1 VATIGEVREP
11 EGGGPAQG
19 GQQEHGL
26 EDALGFLDSV
36 VMAVAGS
43 APAYSIAATT
53 ALLVGTV
60 GFAGPAALLWC
71 GIPMFGIA
79 IAYHQL
85 NKTGASAGAAYTWVG
100 RVLHP
105 YLGWLTGWCLV
116 VSATIFMV
124 AGSFPAGQVTLSL
137 FSNAAA
143 SHAGWVALVGS
154 VWFLVMAYFVARG
167 VRITANAQ
175 WIMSS
180 IEILLLVV
188 FVILGFIHASN
199 HPHVSFSLSWLG
211 FSHFSGFTGAG
222 SSFVAGGLIAAFYYW
237 GWDVSSNLGEE
248 THDAEKNSGPGGLI
262 GVVIVFVLFELF
274 TIVINMDIPAKT
286 IGNSGNVLEN
296 LGRVVGGG
304 LGGKLMIVAVAL
316 STIATLETTLIQV
329 SRSLWSMAREKTLPA
344 LFGQLHSEH
353 RTPVFATAVV
363 AVVSLCIFV
372 VSSFANSVNTV
383 LGDAISA
390 IGLQIAI
397 YYSLAG
403 FAAVVAFR
411 KVAFKSLSNFLLMF
425 AFPLLGALFM
435 LFIFI
440 ESLITS
446 GELTA
451 TQIWIGIGAILIGVI
466 PLGWYAWKGSPY
478 LRQKPTLGNV
488 PPAEEFVGAEII

>member
-1 VATIGEVREP
+1 MEATSVE
-11 EGGGPAQG
+11 AQA
-19 GQQEHGL
+19 QQEPGHHEHQLDKG
-26 EDALGFLDSV
+26 ALHFLDSI

-53 ALLVGTV
+53 ALLVSTV

-79 IAYHQL
+79 MAYHQL
-85 NKTGASAGAAYTWVG
+85 NKMGASAGAAYAWVG

-116 VSATIFMV
+116 VSALIFMV

-137 FSNAAA
+137 FSASAA

-154 VWFLVMAYFVARG
+154 IWFLVMAYFVARG

-180 IEILLLVV
+180 IEIALLAIFVV
-188 FVILGFIHASN
+188 LGFIHASG
-199 HPHVSFSLSWLG
+199 HPHISFSLSWLG

-222 SSFVAGGLIAAFYYW
+222 ASFVAGALIAAFYYW

-248 THDAEKNSGPGGLI
+248 TENSEKHTGPGGLI
-262 GVVIVFVLFELF
+262 GVGICFVLFELF
-274 TIVINMDIPAKT
+274 TVVINMDVPAKT
-286 IGNSGNVLEN
+286 INGNSNVLES
-296 LGRVVGGG
+296 LGQVVGGG
-304 LGGKLMIVAVAL
+304 FGGKLMIVAVAL

-329 SRSLWSMAREKTLPA
+329 TRSLWSMAREKTLPA
-344 LFGQLHSEH
+344 KFGELHPQW
-353 RTPVFATAVV
+353 RTPAFATAIV
-363 AVVSLCIFV
+363 AVISLLLFI

-383 LGDAISA
+383 LQDAISA

-403 FAAVVAFR
+403 LAAVVAFR
-411 KVAFKSLSNFLLMF
+411 KLAFRSLSNLVLMF
-425 AFPLLGALFM
+425 LFPLLGGLFM

-440 ESLITS
+440 ESLTS
-446 GELTA
+446 GSLTG
-451 TQIWIGIGAILIGVI
+451 TDIWIGMGAIVIGII
-466 PLGWYAWKGSPY
+466 PLAYYAMQGSPY
-478 LRQKPTLGNV
+478 LQEKPTLGRV
-488 PPAEEFVGAEII
+488 LPAEEFVGAEQII

>member
-1 VATIGEVREP
+1 MSVVSGGEPVKP
-11 EGGGPAQG
+11 EGTKG
-19 GQQEHGL
+19 EHGL
-26 EDALGFLDSV
+26 EAALGFLDSI

-79 IAYHQL
+79 LAYHQL
-85 NKTGASAGAAYTWVG
+85 NKTGASAGAAYAWVG

-154 VWFLVMAYFVARG
+154 IWFLVMAYFVARG

-180 IEILLLVV
+180 VECGLLVV

-199 HPHVSFSLSWLG
+199 HPHISFSMSWLG

-222 SSFVAGGLIAAFYYW
+222 SSFVAGALIAAFYYW

-248 THDAEKNSGPGGLI
+248 THEGEKHSGPGGMV
-262 GVVIVFVLFELF
+262 GVLIVFLLFELF
-274 TIVINMDIPAKT
+274 TVVINMDLPAKT
-286 IGNSGNVLEN
+286 INGNTNVLQS
-296 LGRVVGGG
+296 LGHVVGGG

-329 SRSLWSMAREKTLPA
+329 TRSLWSMASEKTLPA
-344 LFGQLHSEH
+344 RFAELHPQW
-353 RTPVFATAVV
+353 RTPVFATGVV
-363 AVVSLCIFV
+363 AFVSLIIFV

-383 LGDAISA
+383 LSDAISA
-390 IGLQIAI
+390 IGLQIAV

-403 FAAVVAFR
+403 LAAVVAFR
-411 KVAFKSLSNFLLMF
+411 KLAFKSLSNFLLMF
-425 AFPLLGALFM
+425 LFPLLGGAFM

-440 ESLITS
+440 ESLTS
-446 GELTA
+446 GSLSSTD
-451 TQIWIGIGAILIGVI
+451 IWIGIGAILIGVI
-466 PLGWYAWKGSPY
+466 PLAYYAWKGSPY
-478 LRQKPTLGNV
+478 LQEKPTFGRVL
-488 PPAEEFVGAEII
+488 PAEEFVGAEQIV